1 MTQAFKGHLDSSAE
15 EPAHLAFMERTPK
28 HIRAVF
34 GGEVI
39 ADSMN
44 VLIMHETNH
53 VPAYY
58 FPLGDLRSEFLEP
71 TTHRTH

>member
-1 MTQAFKGHLDSSAE
+1 MTQAFR
-15 EPAHLAFMERTPK
+15 AHLAGSAGEPAQQAFMEPTPK
-28 HIRAVF
+28 HIRTMF

-39 ADSMN
+39 ADSKN

-58 FPLGDLRSEFLEP
+58 FPMDDLRSEFLEP
-71 TTHRTH
+71 TTHTTH